1 MPQVAVECSSL
12 RRCSGLHRTICRKSP
27 GNQPPVSKRSTPNPT
42 RSASETSR
50 GNAALGALRARTLP
64 WVLTMHDVDRQNPA
78 PSSRGFAFDDAALAR
93 VNCLG
98 TPPRPG
104 VLNRGSRLPLGKKRP
119 TEVPFEATG
128 PLTTPSP
135 LWEKLSDAHPTYG
148 IDVVAL
154 TLAVALPTR
163 CRQPERR
170 SLSNSPLTRLPST
183 ARDRPSLP
191 PQLPLLMIQHGAA
204 AGHFPQPQSIA
215 ERRAVKRTAP
225 TPAACGK
232 ARVRLAS
239 REAEE
244 DWVPEPV

>member
-1 MPQVAVECSSL
+1 
-12 RRCSGLHRTICRKSP
+12 
-27 GNQPPVSKRSTPNPT
+27 
-42 RSASETSR
+42 
-50 GNAALGALRARTLP
+50 
-64 WVLTMHDVDRQNPA
+64 MHDVDRQNPA

-239 REAEE
+239 GEAEE
-244 DWVPEPV
+244 DWVGGTRGASPLTPVRARARAEEPRGFDGRCHYSGCRTRFAAARARLRGCGLFRVRDRWGIGRAWVCWGA